1 MTSPATAPAHYIVVM
16 PAPTSCTACD
26 FSWDEI
32 TRHNFA
38 ARLSVENEALVAAL
52 SSAGAR
58 ATRRPSPARWS
69 VLEYAAHVRDV
80 LISIRE
86 RVILAVVLERPTG
99 VAMYRDE
106 RVDAGLYRND
116 TSGDVA
122 EELQVL
128 ARLVIAT
135 VSSLGDG
142 VQDRTLVFSP
152 QSPHEVT
159 IGWAIAQLV
168 HEVRHHLMD
177 VRENL
182 TLLGDAP

>member
-1 MTSPATAPAHYIVVM
+1 M
-16 PAPTSCTACD
+16 PAPTSCSACD

-32 TRHNFA
+32 TRDNFA
-38 ARLSVENEALVAAL
+38 TRLSFECEALVEAL
-52 SSAGAR
+52 SAAGDR
-58 ATRRPSPARWS
+58 ATQRPSPARWS

-106 RVDAGLYRND
+106 RVDAGLYRFD
-116 TSGDVA
+116 TPGDVA
-122 EELQVL
+122 EELTIL
-128 ARLVIAT
+128 TRLVITT
-135 VSSLGDG
+135 VSSLGDE
-142 VQDRTLVFSP
+142 VEERTLVFSP

-159 IGWAIAQLV
+159 VGWAIAQLV

-182 TLLGDAP
+182 ALLGDAPH